1 MALTQ
6 LPLASGEQHQEV
18 FESLGWNL
26 RVKGNHIVL
35 THPHHPQVFLSI
47 PNHREVKRGTLKRIV
62 RDAGLTDE
70 QYAVFF
76 DGAPQ
81 AMKEPAISDD
91 ELFRETPEAD
101 GKSRIHCTVCCREI
115 CNSDNPGE
123 IVAAKLAHPS
133 ACTGPI

>member
-6 LPLASGEQHQEV
+6 LPIASGERHQEV

-47 PNHREVKRGTLKRIV
+47 PNHREVKRQTLKKIV

-76 DGAPQ
+76 DGAYQ
-81 AMKEPAISDD
+81 QSENSEGGDLFKETI
-91 ELFRETPEAD
+91 EQD
-101 GKSRIHCTVCCREI
+101 GQSRIHCMTCCQEVCLSANPAEI
-115 CNSDNPGE
+115 E
-123 IVAAKLAHPS
+123 AAKLAHPS
-133 ACTGPI
+133 TCSGPI

>member
-1 MALTQ
+1 MSLTQ

-47 PNHREVKRGTLKRIV
+47 PNHREVKRQTLKKIV
-62 RDAGLTDE
+62 HDAGLTDE

-76 DGAPQ
+76 AGMPRQSVAPT
-81 AMKEPAISDD
+81 EE
-91 ELFRETPEAD
+91 ELFRETVEQD
-101 GKSRIHCTVCCREI
+101 GQFRIHCTTCCREVCLSADPI
-115 CNSDNPGE
+115 E
-123 IVAAKLAHPS
+123 ISQAKAAHSS
-133 ACTGPI
+133 ACAGPI

>member
-6 LPLASGEQHQEV
+6 LPLASGERHQEV

-47 PNHREVKRGTLKRIV
+47 PNHKEVKRGTLKRIV
-62 RDAGLTDE
+62 RDAGLSDE

-76 DGAPQ
+76 DGIPKAKRLEEDD
-81 AMKEPAISDD
+81 ADLFTGKIEP
-91 ELFRETPEAD
+91 D
-101 GKSRIHCTVCCREI
+101 GRWRVHCAVCCQPVCLSADE
-115 CNSDNPGE
+115 GE
-123 IVAAKLAHPS
+123 IKTAQSEHIRN
-133 ACTGPI
+133 CTGPI

>member
-76 DGAPQ
+76 NGVPKAKQPEDEA
-81 AMKEPAISDD
+81 
-91 ELFRETPEAD
+91 ELFTVKLESDGRWRVHCATCCQPVCLSAD
-101 GKSRIHCTVCCREI
+101 EVELT
-115 CNSDNPGE
+115 
-123 IVAAKLAHPS
+123 AAKSAHILI
-133 ACTGPI
+133 CTGPI